1 MGLSVA
7 DSLEGS
13 IEASPR
19 GEEQD
24 VFSKENLMRSLSFSI
39 KSIVERTNSIE
50 SNRKSNPDSET
61 SLLKHNFENFSDLI
75 KHLYSKS
82 NEIENKMQ
90 KSIDKEIK

>member
-1 MGLSVA
+1 
-7 DSLEGS
+7 
-13 IEASPR
+13 
-19 GEEQD
+19 
-24 VFSKENLMRSLSFSI
+24 MRSLSFSI

-50 SNRKSNPDSET
+50 SNRKAKPDSET